1 MMYNELINWVNTL
14 PYWQRKSAEQIFEGR
29 KFEESDYDKIYEIFK
44 EEMGLCENTL
54 IASPI
59 SFYEWSDAGKDE
71 SIVRWSGVRNIRGI
85 NALKS
90 EESIDISPTLTLI
103 YGENGSGKSGYVRLF
118 NNAFISRG
126 DKLLI
131 QNIYSNNPEEEYAE
145 FMFIKDGVELTLKY
159 PDDKYM
165 DEFKRIMVFDTKS
178 ATHDMVAES
187 ELGFVPTEFIFFDLL
202 VKVCDEVSKRL
213 KHEIDEKE
221 QENPFLKFF
230 ERENNICDIVKGL
243 SYQTDIN
250 DLWKYKLSDE
260 EKQQKEKIIRQ
271 KAELIALNIQE
282 KYRRLNIIKE
292 EIRKIKQL
300 IEAAEKLFSK
310 EKLFELKKLIV
321 DLKDAEL
328 IAQNEGIEQ
337 FKNDQIENVG
347 SKEWKDFLIAAQNYY
362 KSIGHEIEKC
372 IFCGQNID
380 GLSVIDKYWVFL
392 ESFAEREV
400 KTLKNTVK
408 DKIEEYRNVL
418 LDFLDDKNISGE
430 WLFTKYTQEYILMK
444 SGLDKL
450 NHLRELILLSLDNG
464 EWNSEIGEVH
474 IVTSM
479 ISKANEDIEKE
490 IELLNAEEISKKIN
504 ELDYEEAVFK
514 DREKLIQLLP
524 QIEDYVKKIKWVFN
538 AKQNKI
544 KTNSITNKQ
553 KELFKKYIT
562 KDYVA
567 AFNEECKRLNAN
579 FNAQIVQRGS
589 KGTTIKKL
597 VIKGNVPG
605 NILSEGEQRVTAIA
619 NFLAEIRTNPN
630 NLAIVF
636 DDPVSSLDH
645 MRRSDIAKRLVDE
658 ARERQVIIFTH
669 DITFLME
676 MKTLCDDQKLDFSM
690 LMIRKIRQQPGNISK
705 AIPWQGMNVKE
716 RIKKLNVKLQEL
728 QKIEKLGE
736 EDRYYYEVKIW
747 CELLRESWERSVE
760 EILLNDAIQR
770 YNPCVQ
776 TQRLAKATFTIE
788 LYNEVEKGMT
798 ECSKWVHDRARALNS
813 QTPSTDDL
821 KDYLESFSNFVK
833 CNRPKG

>member
-1 MMYNELINWVNTL
+1 MVYNELINWVNTL
-14 PYWQRKSAEQIFEGR
+14 PYWQRKSAEQIFEGK
-29 KFEESDYDKIYEIFK
+29 KFEESDYDKIYETFK

-54 IASPI
+54 IANPI
-59 SFYEWSDAGKDE
+59 SFYEWSDTGKNE
-71 SIVRWSGVRNIRGI
+71 SMVRWSGVRNVRGI

-131 QNIYSNNPEEEYAE
+131 KNIYSNNPEEVYAE

-178 ATHDMVAES
+178 ATHDMVDES
-187 ELGFVPTEFIFFDLL
+187 ELSFVPTEFIFFDLL

-230 ERENNICDIVKGL
+230 ERENNICDIVKGF

-250 DLWKYKLSDE
+250 ELRKYKLSDE
-260 EKQQKEKIIRQ
+260 EKQQKEKIIKQ

-282 KYRRLNIIKE
+282 KYRKLNIIKE
-292 EIRKIKQL
+292 EISKIKQL
-300 IEAAEKLFSK
+300 IEVAEILFSK
-310 EKLFELKKLIV
+310 EKLYELKRLIV

-347 SKEWKDFLIAAQNYY
+347 SKEWKDFLVAAQNYY

-380 GLSVIDKYWVFL
+380 GISVIDKYWVFL
-392 ESFAEREV
+392 ESFAEKEV
-400 KTLKNTVK
+400 KTLKNIIK
-408 DKIEEYRNVL
+408 DKIEEYKNVS
-418 LDFLDDKNISGE
+418 LDFLDDKNIGGE
-430 WLFTKYTQEYILMK
+430 WLFTKYTQEYILLK
-444 SGLDKL
+444 SSLDKM

-464 EWNSEIGEVH
+464 GWNNEIEEVH

-479 ISKANEDIEKE
+479 ILKANEDIEKE
-490 IELLNAEEISKKIN
+490 INLLNAEEISKKIN
-504 ELDYEEAVFK
+504 ELDYEESVFK

-524 QIEDYVKKIKWVFN
+524 QIEDYVKRIKWVFN
-538 AKQNKI
+538 AKKNRI
-544 KTNSITNKQ
+544 KTNTITNKQ
-553 KELFKKYIT
+553 KELFTKYIT
-562 KDYVA
+562 KDYIA

-619 NFLAEIRTNPN
+619 NFLAEIRTNPD

-645 MRRSDIAKRLVDE
+645 MRRNDIAKRLVDE

-676 MKTLCDDQKLDFSM
+676 MKTLCDEQELDFSM

-705 AIPWQGMNVKE
+705 AIP
-716 RIKKLNVKLQEL
+716 
-728 QKIEKLGE
+728 
-736 EDRYYYEVKIW
+736 
-747 CELLRESWERSVE
+747 
-760 EILLNDAIQR
+760 
-770 YNPCVQ
+770 
-776 TQRLAKATFTIE
+776 
-788 LYNEVEKGMT
+788 
-798 ECSKWVHDRARALNS
+798 
-813 QTPSTDDL
+813 
-821 KDYLESFSNFVK
+821 
-833 CNRPKG
+833 